1 MANES
6 VIHLVR
12 CGHEHSG
19 RSANGRSANGIL
31 AAAVLVN
38 GQPAFVSIDCG
49 FSGDHAYN
57 DLDTNLTYQPDG
69 EFIDTGSNHEL
80 GETYVTDKPTQ
91 AHNLR
96 SFPDGTR
103 NCYTIKNVIRGYKY
117 LIRASFLY
125 GNYDNDNSLTDNGQ
139 LTFDL
144 YLGVSLWKTM
154 RIIDADQLYIA
165 EIITLAS
172 SDYFFIC
179 LLRTGNG
186 IPFISAL
193 ELRPIDNGIY
203 HDVNQTVSLLLWE
216 RWDMGSDQTFRYPKD
231 KYDRKWMPDGIG
243 RSCSA
248 NLYRCNSNSEPNP
261 NVVATT
267 ELVRFDANDPY
278 AVPSVVM
285 QTAKVAPDNITL
297 EIDFRDG
304 NSTSPPPLFYIYL
317 HFSEL
322 NASASASRVF
332 LIKIPGI
339 KSIPYTMT
347 SEYLSERHVPIS
359 YQADPDPSTY
369 YLTLTKM
376 QGSML
381 PPLINA
387 MEVYSKINLASIAT
401 DERDVYAMM
410 AITKQYDNKHNW
422 QGDPCVPANLSW
434 SIVNCT
440 SSSSTSFRV
449 TSLNLSY
456 KGLEDSLSTAIANL
470 TALKILDLSNN
481 YLRTFPD
488 FLANLSSLQS
498 LDLSSNKLD
507 GPMPA
512 DLCHKQ
518 AKGLLSLR
526 LEGNPCS
533 SGGAC
538 ECSKHTNRTQVLVV
552 SMAATVVVVLI
563 LLSVFFI
570 WRRRRGK
577 RQPSKPQQKWKQIG
591 GSSFHT
597 DNSRFTYQDLRMITN
612 NFERAIGKGGF
623 GTVYYGR
630 LPDGTEVAVKMQK
643 RLLAI
648 DEGVTEELKNDE
660 LSSYSHAIKEF
671 QVEAQLLSRVHHR
684 NLVSLIGYCNE
695 GYSLGLV
702 FEYAAQGSLRDHLSE
717 KAYSEKNLSW
727 RERLRIAID
736 AAQAGLEYLHKSC
749 KPPIIHRDVK
759 TSNIL
764 LSENFEAK
772 IADFGLS
779 KSFLSDAQTHIS
791 THAIAGTPGYVDP
804 EYHNTFRFNEKSDV
818 YGFGIV
824 LLELVTGLPAVLKFP
839 ETGHILQWVRQ
850 GLARGN
856 VADIVD
862 LRLKRQYDIYSV
874 KKIIDLALHCTS
886 MDANERP
893 TMTVVSMLLKE
904 SLQLELARG
913 EPEPSMSSY
922 TEILDDSQSGTSE
935 ITSSAP
941 EMSGPSTR

>member
-1 MANES
+1 MA
-6 VIHLVR
+6 
-12 CGHEHSG
+12 
-19 RSANGRSANGIL
+19 
-31 AAAVLVN
+31 
-38 GQPAFVSIDCG
+38 
-49 FSGDHAYN
+49 
-57 DLDTNLTYQPDG
+57 
-69 EFIDTGSNHEL
+69 
-80 GETYVTDKPTQ
+80 
-91 AHNLR
+91 
-96 SFPDGTR
+96 
-103 NCYTIKNVIRGYKY
+103 
-117 LIRASFLY
+117 
-125 GNYDNDNSLTDNGQ
+125 
-139 LTFDL
+139 
-144 YLGVSLWKTM
+144 
-154 RIIDADQLYIA
+154 
-165 EIITLAS
+165 
-172 SDYFFIC
+172 
-179 LLRTGNG
+179 
-186 IPFISAL
+186 
-193 ELRPIDNGIY
+193 
-203 HDVNQTVSLLLWE
+203 E
-216 RWDMGSDQTFRYPKD
+216 R
-231 KYDRKWMPDGIG
+231 
-243 RSCSA
+243 
-248 NLYRCNSNSEPNP
+248 
-261 NVVATT
+261 
-267 ELVRFDANDPY
+267 
-278 AVPSVVM
+278 
-285 QTAKVAPDNITL
+285 
-297 EIDFRDG
+297 
-304 NSTSPPPLFYIYL
+304 
-317 HFSEL
+317 
-322 NASASASRVF
+322 
-332 LIKIPGI
+332 
-339 KSIPYTMT
+339 
-347 SEYLSERHVPIS
+347 
-359 YQADPDPSTY
+359 
-369 YLTLTKM
+369 
-376 QGSML
+376 
-381 PPLINA
+381 
-387 MEVYSKINLASIAT
+387 
-401 DERDVYAMM
+401 
-410 AITKQYDNKHNW
+410 
-422 QGDPCVPANLSW
+422 
-434 SIVNCT
+434 
-440 SSSSTSFRV
+440 
-449 TSLNLSY
+449 
-456 KGLEDSLSTAIANL
+456 
-470 TALKILDLSNN
+470 DLSNN

-736 AAQAGLEYLHKSC
+736 AAQGLEYLHKSC

-804 EYHNTFRFNEKSDV
+804 EYVSQSWPRYHNTFRFNEKSDV

>member
-1 MANES
+1 MN
-6 VIHLVR
+6 VV
-12 CGHEHSG
+12 
-19 RSANGRSANGIL
+19 
-31 AAAVLVN
+31 
-38 GQPAFVSIDCG
+38 IDCG

-96 SFPDGTR
+96 SFPD
-103 NCYTIKNVIRGYKY
+103 
-117 LIRASFLY
+117 
-125 GNYDNDNSLTDNGQ
+125 
-139 LTFDL
+139 
-144 YLGVSLWKTM
+144 GVSLWKTM

-449 TSLNLSY
+449 TSLYASQ
-456 KGLEDSLSTAIANL
+456 KLERI
-470 TALKILDLSNN
+470 
-481 YLRTFPD
+481 
-488 FLANLSSLQS
+488 
-498 LDLSSNKLD
+498 
-507 GPMPA
+507 
-512 DLCHKQ
+512 
-518 AKGLLSLR
+518 
-526 LEGNPCS
+526 
-533 SGGAC
+533 
-538 ECSKHTNRTQVLVV
+538 
-552 SMAATVVVVLI
+552 
-563 LLSVFFI
+563 
-570 WRRRRGK
+570 
-577 RQPSKPQQKWKQIG
+577 
-591 GSSFHT
+591 
-597 DNSRFTYQDLRMITN
+597 
-612 NFERAIGKGGF
+612 F
-623 GTVYYGR
+623 G
-630 LPDGTEVAVKMQK
+630 
-643 RLLAI
+643 
-648 DEGVTEELKNDE
+648 
-660 LSSYSHAIKEF
+660 
-671 QVEAQLLSRVHHR
+671 
-684 NLVSLIGYCNE
+684 
-695 GYSLGLV
+695 
-702 FEYAAQGSLRDHLSE
+702 
-717 KAYSEKNLSW
+717 
-727 RERLRIAID
+727 
-736 AAQAGLEYLHKSC
+736 
-749 KPPIIHRDVK
+749 
-759 TSNIL
+759 
-764 LSENFEAK
+764 
-772 IADFGLS
+772 
-779 KSFLSDAQTHIS
+779 
-791 THAIAGTPGYVDP
+791 
-804 EYHNTFRFNEKSDV
+804 
-818 YGFGIV
+818 
-824 LLELVTGLPAVLKFP
+824 
-839 ETGHILQWVRQ
+839 
-850 GLARGN
+850 
-856 VADIVD
+856 
-862 LRLKRQYDIYSV
+862 
-874 KKIIDLALHCTS
+874 
-886 MDANERP
+886 
-893 TMTVVSMLLKE
+893 
-904 SLQLELARG
+904 
-913 EPEPSMSSY
+913 
-922 TEILDDSQSGTSE
+922 
-935 ITSSAP
+935 
-941 EMSGPSTR
+941 